1 MPRSTKANLPWIDA
15 VGAKVAAGLSERQAR
30 PMIYRQSGPYNQSKK
45 PHVGIFFND
54 PILHHIAPVK
64 PGHKVDFRFGFYL
77 ERCFSPDI
85 DAHVILAGFVMLN
98 PTLSTRFL
106 IPNIRSDGAMIAGKL
121 MAWLRGHEADGGYV
135 SLGVGE
141 GEKYL
146 IRGDDQPE
154 VLADA
159 LGAYVSPLRKE
170 GSSPWKRL
178 HFSSISHL
186 PNFKGWEEADLIGGS
201 GDLAAAALGSF
212 KRLDFLYSMLFPR
225 DLGPSRMSGGQ
236 NRALKAR
243 QPDRRCSWACGD
255 HCEGVVDAAHIK
267 PDRLG
272 GHAVPGNL
280 LWLCRFHHKLL
291 DSHLEAALSLD
302 RASMRVVASVMSVPP
317 PRGKAGGVPLA
328 IWESIKGKGAWS
340 LPLRADSIGHLFD

>member
-15 VGAKVAAGLSERQAR
+15 VGAKIAAGLSERHAR

-54 PILHHIAPVK
+54 PILHHIAPIK
-64 PGHKVDFRFGFYL
+64 PGHKVDFRFGFYP

-106 IPNIRSDGAMIAGKL
+106 IPNIRSDGGTIAGKL
-121 MAWLRGHEADGGYV
+121 MAWLRGQGAVGGYI

-146 IRGDDQPE
+146 IRGDDEPE

-178 HFSSISHL
+178 HLSSITHL
-186 PNFKGWEEADLIGGS
+186 PEFKGWEEADLIGGS

-255 HCEGVVDAAHIK
+255 DCEGVVDAAHIK

-272 GHAVPGNL
+272 VTPSPATCCGCAGSTTSCSTPTWRRRWRSTVHRCGSSLQSCPFPHPEPRPAAFPWRSGSRSRRRGPGP
-280 LWLCRFHHKLL
+280 C
-291 DSHLEAALSLD
+291 
-302 RASMRVVASVMSVPP
+302 P
-317 PRGKAGGVPLA
+317 
-328 IWESIKGKGAWS
+328 
-340 LPLRADSIGHLFD
+340 